1 MKRIVALLIV
11 LASVISI
18 TACSLNPT
26 PRTKEEVAS
35 SREAARSEMA
45 AESSSIEAAIVDG
58 KEEVL
63 EKIGKSQKGK
73 KLVMRDYNKSD
84 DTERFRE
91 IFFDKNGFA
100 DYMVTYNFYPAS
112 NYKIILNQGDKRN
125 DKLIDHDDDLRL
137 IVYKKSYDSYGVE
150 MTYDE
155 LRSNFETTT
164 AWKIID

>member
-26 PRTKEEVAS
+26 PRTKDEIAS
-35 SREAARSEMA
+35 SRAAAESKIA

-58 KEEVL
+58 KDEL
-63 EKIGKSQKGK
+63 LKKIGKSQKDK
-73 KLVMRDYNKSD
+73 KLVMRDYNDSD
-84 DTERFRE
+84 GTERFRE
-91 IFFDKNGFA
+91 VFFDKNGFA

-112 NYKIILNQGDKRN
+112 MYRTILNQGDKGN

-137 IVYKKSYDSYGVE
+137 IVYEKSYESYGSE
-150 MTYDE
+150 ITFDK
-155 LRSNFETTT
+155 LRSSFERTT
-164 AWKIID
+164 AWQIID